1 MKEFN
6 CRDALLRG
14 DDAAVRK
21 EAWSAGAE
29 DYVSKL
35 DLLPLRRILAGA

>member
-1 MKEFN
+1 MVGTRCCEW
-6 CRDALLRG
+6 

-29 DYVSKL
+29 DYVSKS
-35 DLLPLRRILAGA
+35 DLLRLRRILAGA